1 MIKDLTKGS
10 PIKAI
15 LGFAVPMLFGNLFQQ
30 MYNMADSIIV
40 GKYVG
45 VKALAAVGG
54 TGAINFLVLGF
65 IIGVSSGF
73 MIPVSQ
79 AFGAKDFDRL
89 RRLVTNAAWLS
100 LVVGSIMTVLTVT
113 LTKPMLR
120 LMNTPDDI
128 FQGSYEYIG
137 TIFACFVNIALD
149 LLFVLVFK
157 MGVFGAAFATDISQF
172 VSCILCF
179 LFIKKKYTIL
189 KMNKGDWTFNT
200 KLSNKLLLM
209 GLPMGL
215 QYSITAIGSTVIQTA
230 VNGLGSV
237 YVAAITAGNKV
248 SLLFTQPYDTI
259 GTAMATFC
267 GQNLGARKLD
277 RIHKGMKQG
286 IIAMGVYT
294 VFAFFAIILAGKY
307 VALLFVNADQVELLS
322 YVDKFLFANASFYF
336 PLGLLMVLRY
346 AIQGLGHSLFAM
358 LAGIMEMIARC
369 AVAFIGIVWFGVD
382 AIYYSN
388 ATAWIA
394 ANIFLIPAFI
404 MVMKKIE
411 NNFKTNGTV
420 NG

>member
-1 MIKDLTKGS
+1 MSKVGIVMGSDSDLS
-10 PIKAI
+10 VMKAAMET
-15 LGFAVPMLFGNLFQQ
+15 LEKFGIEYDVTVISAHRMPDIFFEYAKSAESKYDVLIAGAGGAAHLPG
-30 MYNMADSIIV
+30 MA
-40 GKYVG
+40 
-45 VKALAAVGG
+45 AAI
-54 TGAINFLVLGF
+54 TP
-65 IIGVSSGF
+65 
-73 MIPVSQ
+73 IPV
-79 AFGAKDFDRL
+79 
-89 RRLVTNAAWLS
+89 
-100 LVVGSIMTVLTVT
+100 
-113 LTKPMLR
+113 
-120 LMNTPDDI
+120 
-128 FQGSYEYIG
+128 
-137 TIFACFVNIALD
+137 
-149 LLFVLVFK
+149 
-157 MGVFGAAFATDISQF
+157 
-172 VSCILCF
+172 
-179 LFIKKKYTIL
+179 
-189 KMNKGDWTFNT
+189 
-200 KLSNKLLLM
+200 
-209 GLPMGL
+209 
-215 QYSITAIGSTVIQTA
+215 IGSTVIQTA

-294 VFAFFAIILAGKY
+294 VFAFLAIVFAGRY
-307 VALLFVNADQVELLS
+307 VALLFVNADQVELLG
-322 YVDKFLFANASFYF
+322 YVDKFLFANAAFYF

-411 NNFKTNGTV
+411 NNFKMNGTV